1 MTRNDVTIQF
11 EPSDPDFA
19 ARVRQSFSEQAI
31 TKTIGAVLVGVEPGR
46 VQIELPYQPG
56 LTQQDGFI
64 HAGVSA
70 TIMDSACGYAAFSLM
85 PSTARV
91 LTIEFKTNLLAPAA
105 GDCFRAVGEVRKPGR
120 SVFVAEAE
128 LYAQSD
134 DSDKLVATMTAT
146 LMALQTNE

>member
-1 MTRNDVTIQF
+1 MTRNDVTNQF

-19 ARVRQSFSEQAI
+19 ARVKQSFSEQAI
-31 TKTIGAVLVGVEPGR
+31 MHTIGAVLVGVEPGR
-46 VQIELPYQPG
+46 VQIELPYQQG

-85 PSTARV
+85 PSSARV

-105 GDCFRAVGEVRKPGR
+105 GDSFCAVGEVRKPGR
-120 SVFVAEAE
+120 SLFFAEAE
-128 LYAQSD
+128 LHARRD

-146 LMALQTNE
+146 LMAVQG